1 MLQIE
6 EIENDLIP
14 LREQLKNHQLYNEL
28 MGLDDVRLFM
38 EMHVFA
44 VWDFMSLLK
53 ALQINLTNTSIPW
66 TPRPSASLARFIN
79 EIVHAEESDI
89 NELGEASSHFE
100 MYLDSMAQIGA
111 NPIEI
116 KKLITLIEN
125 GSDIKS
131 ALNQLDIDPAVRNFV
146 LFSFEVIESGKNHC
160 IAAAFTF
167 GREDLIPDMFIE
179 ILKQADSNNTR
190 YNKLRYYLDR
200 HIELDG
206 DEHGPIALKMVSEL
220 CGDDPEKYKEVTD
233 ISQQALLHRIKLWD
247 AIKIKISS
255 QKGRIRSVKKQKD
268 TVLKKIIIGLSI
280 IIPLAVAVLFGIK
293 IDGVDFSFLPPIYAT
308 LNGLTAVGLVI
319 ALWAI
324 KNKKIKLH
332 QGIVQFCLVFSLLFL
347 LLYVAYHMT
356 SDSTPYG
363 GEGVLRGVYFF
374 ILISHILL
382 SLIVIPLVLFSY
394 LFAWQGDFE
403 RHKKWTRFSFPL
415 WLYVAVSG
423 VIVYFMISPYY

>member
-66 TPRPSASLARFIN
+66 TPKPSASLARFIN

-146 LFSFEVIESGKNHC
+146 LFSF
-160 IAAAFTF
+160 
-167 GREDLIPDMFIE
+167 DLRVP
-179 ILKQADSNNTR
+179 
-190 YNKLRYYLDR
+190 
-200 HIELDG
+200 
-206 DEHGPIALKMVSEL
+206 
-220 CGDDPEKYKEVTD
+220 
-233 ISQQALLHRIKLWD
+233 
-247 AIKIKISS
+247 
-255 QKGRIRSVKKQKD
+255 
-268 TVLKKIIIGLSI
+268 
-280 IIPLAVAVLFGIK
+280 
-293 IDGVDFSFLPPIYAT
+293 
-308 LNGLTAVGLVI
+308 
-319 ALWAI
+319 
-324 KNKKIKLH
+324 
-332 QGIVQFCLVFSLLFL
+332 
-347 LLYVAYHMT
+347 
-356 SDSTPYG
+356 
-363 GEGVLRGVYFF
+363 
-374 ILISHILL
+374 
-382 SLIVIPLVLFSY
+382 
-394 LFAWQGDFE
+394 
-403 RHKKWTRFSFPL
+403 
-415 WLYVAVSG
+415 
-423 VIVYFMISPYY
+423 